1 MSDQLLG
8 KYCSLFLHNTSQYII
23 SLSGNWITEN
33 REVTPALIQKHL
45 EHKITIGLSPVK
57 EDNTLKW
64 VAYDFDA
71 HNDEPMKELKENV
84 IKTRENLAKV
94 GIDSHIEK
102 SGRGYHLWVFFEE
115 PIAREKIENFLKQF
129 AYHSLEIYAGKTKIR
144 IPLGAYQKDRS
155 IFCGFLDKSFNLIQN
170 QQEYLMNIKPTLL
183 QTIQNAKQYLQS
195 FKLTTK
201 PISQNKKRRII
212 GEQKWMYFDKEKKE
226 KVISEIKPKEL
237 LKVTKNT
244 KHKLILHLLDKMNL
258 SPREIIR
265 LNVKDVNIHE
275 QILRIRK
282 FKEVKRKVLLIPG
295 HLLNLFK
302 AFTEKKN
309 PDEPL
314 VKSERNKR
322 YNKRTIQMIKENAFK
337 KANLAP
343 ESDDN

>member
-1 MSDQLLG
+1 MNQKFLS

-23 SLSGNWITEN
+23 SLSGNWITEK
-33 REVTPALIQKHL
+33 REVNPALIQKHL

-64 VAYDFDA
+64 AAYDFDA
-71 HNDEPMKELKENV
+71 HNNEPIEELRENV
-84 IKTRENLAKV
+84 LKTKENLAKV

-115 PIAREKIENFLKQF
+115 PTARENVENFLKRF

-155 IFCGFLDKSFNLIQN
+155 IFCGFLNDNFNLIQN
-170 QQEYLMNIKPTLL
+170 QQEYLLSIKPTLL
-183 QTIQNAKQYLQS
+183 QIIQNAKQQLQS
-195 FKLTTK
+195 IKLVTK
-201 PISQNKKRRII
+201 PISQNKKRRVI

-226 KVISEIKPKEL
+226 KVIQKIKPKEL
-237 LKVTKNT
+237 LKVTENT
-244 KHKLILHLLDKMNL
+244 KHKLILRLLNDMNL
-258 SPREIIR
+258 SPREITR
-265 LNVKDVNIHE
+265 LNVQDVNINE
-275 QILRIRK
+275 QILKIRK
-282 FKEVKRKVLLIPG
+282 FKEIEIKILLIPG
-295 HLLNLFK
+295 HLLELFK
-302 AFTEKKN
+302 LFTENNN

-322 YNKRTIQMIKENAFK
+322 YNKRTILMIKENAFK

-343 ESDDN
+343 RV